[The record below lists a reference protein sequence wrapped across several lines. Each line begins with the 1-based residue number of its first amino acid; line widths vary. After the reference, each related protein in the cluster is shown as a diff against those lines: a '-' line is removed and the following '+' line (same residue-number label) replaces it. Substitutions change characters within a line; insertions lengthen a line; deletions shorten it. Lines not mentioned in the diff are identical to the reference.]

1 MNTRCRLSSNRTFR
15 SHRPITKTRSCLKR
29 LRPTA
34 CWTVRRWSRNRWNA
48 ICAIESSRIFR
59 PSMGTCDYTVATL
72 RKTPTAKNRIRRSR
86 QARRCKRL
94 ASVCEPWSKR
104 KSSTKGAKTWR
115 WVYLPSAWAL
125 NIPFFC
131 SAILGSI
138 CCSSCATLRHTSPR
152 RSRSFPQCEE
162 CEHTIKH

>member
-1 MNTRCRLSSNRTFR
+1 MNTICRLSSNRTFR
-15 SHRPITKTRSCLKR
+15 SHHPITKTRNCLKR

-34 CWTVRRWSRNRWNA
+34 YWTVRRWNRNRWNA

-59 PSMGTCDYTVATL
+59 PSMGTCDCTVAIL
-72 RKTPTAKNRIRRSR
+72 RKTPTVKSRIRRSR
-86 QARRCKRL
+86 QVRRYKRR
-94 ASVCEPWSKR
+94 ASVCGLWSKR

-115 WVYLPSAWAL
+115 WVYLPSARAL
-125 NIPFFC
+125 SPIFFC
-131 SAILGSI
+131 STILGSI

-152 RSRSFPQCEE
+152 RSRSFSQCEE